1 MGFILEP
8 LWLRLRLRLGEAQ
21 FGGRE
26 GGEREVYELRLN
38 NEVECVDK
46 FICLICAWHAIF
58 KFATSPKTA
67 IWAQP
72 ANPTLALPTLS
83 LPSPLRLQNASPGT
97 SLHFIKERRFSPK
110 WLQLLTGLP
119 SGGWL

>member
-21 FGGRE
+21 LRLEGGGKRERGRE
-26 GGEREVYELRLN
+26 RRAYELRLN

-46 FICLICAWHAIF
+46 FICLICVWHAIF

-67 IWAQP
+67 TGAQP
-72 ANPTLALPTLS
+72 AACKP
-83 LPSPLRLQNASPGT
+83 
-97 SLHFIKERRFSPK
+97 
-110 WLQLLTGLP
+110 
-119 SGGWL
+119 